1 MDGNQTEVSI
11 RFKNYVNGEKKLEK
25 YAETLSKIKSV
36 TSGIDNGMIKN
47 VEKSAT
53 STSKINDDVKDMSKY
68 IKLAFNYT
76 TVREF
81 SRALNRAFTA
91 MSNLATKSS
100 DYLEN
105 INLFQVAF
113 DNTYRNAEQFVNK
126 LNEMYGLDESW
137 LIRTVGIFKQLSN
150 AMNLSTEQGTKLST
164 LLTQMSIDISS
175 LYNIDIERASST
187 LQSALAGQTKP
198 IRGATGADITQNT
211 LQQTLNELDIDRTIT
226 QLSYAEKRLVTIV
239 SLTRQLSEATN
250 DFGRTIESPANEMRI
265 MSEQWER
272 LSRAMG
278 NLFMPILAK
287 ILPYL
292 NAILMV
298 LTEIINT
305 VATLLGFNVG
315 DYDYFS
321 GIADSVLDLEDGLE
335 GANESAKKL
344 KQGLRGFDKL
354 NVITTP
360 TSGSTGLATGGTG
373 NIDPKIWEAFND
385 AFDKYNS
392 KLENVQM
399 KATKIRDAIMDWL
412 GFTKEIDPLTGDV
425 SFKYLGIETT
435 LKNMWSWFSKLSPE
449 AKILSG
455 LIAYLVTKNT
465 INLVSKLV
473 KLLGNTGLFKWVKS
487 LLTPFKQL
495 TQYTKVYTSM
505 TGNLIHGIEG
515 ATDSW
520 SKHLTMLDR
529 LKITLVGAGGLYA
542 SFKLIESGMEDLAE
556 QGKLTTD
563 SMLKVGGGIATA
575 IGSGALIGSQ
585 FGFYGTI
592 IGGVAGAV
600 IALYDAFMEYPTA
613 TSIAVD
619 SINKTTDATKK
630 YLDTLDEQR
639 QVIEEQLNANLI
651 QTGVHER
658 LLEELQNI
666 TDANGKVKKGY
677 EDRANFILNELSQ
690 AYGLEYEFT
699 DGIIENYQEYINKI
713 KDLITAKQ
721 AEYLL
726 DANRQNYLNAV
737 QEEAKLYDTMIT
749 QQENLA
755 EAKIKQ
761 AEAQKKYN
769 EALEEYE
776 YSNAYEDGA
785 TITQILNL
793 KKAKK
798 NLEEVTQATKEA
810 QEVSEKATNDYKEN
824 ILTQQQYSE
833 LQTGFM
839 TGNLEKIEEAVENYT
854 NSYFENGELVIKSQE
869 QINERLAYNWG
880 ILLKE
885 YKTTSDERYN
895 ILVEELQKETQAVE
909 EITPEQAIKWK
920 ALAEA
925 DKDAFL
931 GEFGKLPE
939 NLQQQVIDK
948 MQEKGLQLSQELQN
962 GINQLNP
969 KIEVDAKL
977 KETNQKIYIDAD
989 TSKAQSKTQS
999 FWDRLRNNFSQ
1010 IFGSFFPT
1018 LKFADG
1024 GLPPVGQ
1031 LFVANEKGAELVGH
1045 IGGQSFVANQNQMMD
1060 LLDRKLGQ
1068 AGNTGTQ
1075 VFNIYLDENH
1085 KLGTYTLEQF
1095 KDMAKSNGK
1104 PIVIK

>member
-1 MDGNQTEVSI
+1 MDNQTEVSI
-11 RFKNYVNGEKKLEK
+11 RFKNYISGEKRLEK
-25 YAETLSKIKSV
+25 YAETLAKIRSV
-36 TSGIDNGMIKN
+36 TSGIDSGMIKN
-47 VEKSAT
+47 IEKSAT
-53 STSKINDDVKDMSKY
+53 STNKIKDDTKDISKY

-76 TVREF
+76 TIREF
-81 SRALNRAFTA
+81 SRALNRVFTT

-211 LQQTLNELDIDRTIT
+211 LQQTLNELDIDAKIT
-226 QLSYAEKRLVTIV
+226 DLTYAEKRLVTIV

-250 DFGRTIESPANEMRI
+250 DFGRTIESPANQMRI
-265 MSEQWER
+265 LSEQWER

-305 VATLLGFNVG
+305 IATLLGFNAG

-321 GIADSVLDLEDGLE
+321 GVADSVLDLEDGLDS
-335 GANESAKKL
+335 ASESAKKL

-360 TSGSTGLATGGTG
+360 SNASSGVTGGTG
-373 NIDPKIWEAFND
+373 TIDPKIWEAFND

-412 GFTKEIDPLTGDV
+412 GFTKEIDPLTGDI
-425 SFKYLGIETT
+425 SFKYQGIKTT

-449 AKILSG
+449 AKVLAGYIG
-455 LIAYLVTKNT
+455 YLVTKNT
-465 INLVSKLV
+465 ITLLGKFI
-473 KLLGNTGLFKWVKS
+473 KLLGATGLYKDITK
-487 LLTPFKQL
+487 LLKPFKSFID
-495 TQYTKVYTSM
+495 YTKLYTSM
-505 TGNLIHGIEG
+505 TGNLTNGLEG
-515 ATDSW
+515 ALNSW
-520 SKHLTMLDR
+520 SKHLTIMDR
-529 LKITLVGAGGLYA
+529 LKLTLIGAGGLYY
-542 SFKLIESGMEDLAE
+542 SLKLIKSGMEDLAE
-556 QGKLTTD
+556 QGNITAE
-563 SMLKVGGGIATA
+563 SMLKVGGGILGA

-585 FGFYGTI
+585 FGMYGVI

-600 IALYDAFMEYPTA
+600 ISLYNAFMEYPTA

-619 SINKTTDATKK
+619 SLSKTTEATKE
-630 YLDTLDEQR
+630 YLDTLDAQK
-639 QVIEEQLNANLI
+639 QAIEEQLNANLI

-658 LLEELQNI
+658 LVEELEKI
-666 TDANGKVKKGY
+666 TDANGKVKDGY

-699 DGIIENYQEYINKI
+699 NGIIGNYQEYINKI
-713 KDLITAKQ
+713 KDLIVAKQ

-737 QEEAKLYDTMIT
+737 QEEAKLYDNMLK
-749 QQENLA
+749 QQETYNKLK
-755 EAKIKQ
+755 EEEKK
-761 AEAQKKYN
+761 AQQNYN
-769 EALEEYE
+769 EVYKDWIILTNNGNTINATAYMQLQKARKELEK
-776 YSNAYEDGA
+776 A
-785 TITQILNL
+785 TQ
-793 KKAKK
+793 K
-798 NLEEVTQATKEA
+798 TKEA
-810 QEVSEKATNDYKEN
+810 EEQSNRATESYKEN

-839 TGNLEKIEEAVENYT
+839 TGNLGKIEEAVENYT
-854 NSYFENGELVIKSQE
+854 NSYLENGELVIKSQE
-869 QINERLAYNWG
+869 EINERLAYNWG
-880 ILLKE
+880 IQLQE
-885 YKTTSDERYN
+885 YKKTSDKRYQ
-895 ILVEELQKETQAVE
+895 ILLDELTNETKAVE

-925 DKDAFL
+925 DQEAFL
-931 GEFGKLPE
+931 GEFKKLPE

-948 MQEKGLQLSQELQN
+948 MQEKGYEISKKLQD
-962 GINQLNP
+962 GINEFNP
-969 KIEVDAKL
+969 ELKIDAKL

-989 TSKAQSKTQS
+989 TSKAQTKTQT
-999 FWDRLRNNFSQ
+999 FWDDLKLRFGR

-1045 IGGQSFVANQNQMMD
+1045 IGGQSFVANQNQMME

-1085 KLGTYTLEQF
+1085 KLGSYTLDQL